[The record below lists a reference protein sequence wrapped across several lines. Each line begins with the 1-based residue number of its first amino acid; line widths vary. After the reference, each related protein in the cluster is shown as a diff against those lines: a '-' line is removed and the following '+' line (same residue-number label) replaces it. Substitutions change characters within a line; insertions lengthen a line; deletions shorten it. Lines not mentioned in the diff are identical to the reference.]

1 MVISG
6 LYIQVKEDMMEE
18 VAKQL
23 AALPGVEVHGCF
35 PPGKIIIVLESK
47 NEDDAHEMVSQT
59 IVNIPGVLGA
69 YLAYC
74 NFEELVS

>member
-6 LYIQVKEDMMEE
+6 LYIQVKEEMMEE